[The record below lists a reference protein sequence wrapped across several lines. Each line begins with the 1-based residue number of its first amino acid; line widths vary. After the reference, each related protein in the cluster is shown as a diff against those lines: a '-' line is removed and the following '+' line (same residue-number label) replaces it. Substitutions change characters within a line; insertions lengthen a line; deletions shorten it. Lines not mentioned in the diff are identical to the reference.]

1 MKDKILQILEKHS
14 TPFLEGKAVH
24 FSNWDKV
31 AEEIFILRD
40 GLVSVNIEVINCKKQ
55 LEQDFLSTFNRIKK
69 AMCEKRNKKFSP
81 ARTVSKP
88 SQLHARLKDYSMD
101 EIGKAIYNAFNDNF
115 HIESG
120 WKYVTTEYV
129 TRQQTIEKYLN

>member
-24 FSNWDKV
+24 FSRWDDVANEIYSKV
-31 AEEIFILRD
+31 MRRGKTDAEKKAEE
-40 GLVSVNIEVINCKKQ
+40 E
-55 LEQDFLSTFNRIKK
+55 FLATFNRIKK

-88 SQLHARLKDYSMD
+88 SQLHARLKDYTMD